1 MTLTFTFPEESS
13 RSGAS
18 ARCKLLGELSCQTFI
33 SMPVILKIRWGGPGR
48 AALKKEKEHLFSP
61 LEISITHLK
70 DFCNYFLQIHS
81 KTVDGQ
87 KKKRYNG

>member
-1 MTLTFTFPEESS
+1 
-13 RSGAS
+13 
-18 ARCKLLGELSCQTFI
+18 
-33 SMPVILKIRWGGPGR
+33 MPVILKIRWGGPDR

-87 KKKRYNG
+87 KKKRYNGKASEWKAHETAR